1 MMKEKDFQN
10 RVSELKNQTH
20 FSFADLTEITEILR
34 GEGGCPW
41 DREQTHESVRNC
53 MIEEA
58 YEVVEAIDTKNPELL
73 QEELGDV
80 LFQVTFHTELAKE
93 EGLFTS
99 REVLDGIC
107 RKMILRHPH
116 VFGEA
121 ELSSGEEALSQ
132 WERIKTAEKKRRTLS
147 SRLRAVPP
155 MLPALMRAQKIAGK
169 IDPIPEAAA
178 KITSLAKD
186 FSENGSAEALGE
198 LLYFCACVANE
209 KGLNAEE
216 ELTKTT
222 EKVIRRVES
231 DEKSQKKQ
239 KKS

>member
-1 MMKEKDFQN
+1 MKEREFQN
-10 RVSELKNQTH
+10 RVAELRNQTH

-41 DREQTHESVRNC
+41 DREQTHKSVRNC

-58 YEVVEAIDTKNPELL
+58 YEVVEAIDTQNSVLL

-80 LFQVTFHTELAKE
+80 LFQVTFHAELARE
-93 EGLFTS
+93 EGSFTS
-99 REVLDGIC
+99 QEVLDGIC
-107 RKMILRHPH
+107 RKMIERHPH
-116 VFGEA
+116 VFGERKVN
-121 ELSSGEEALSQ
+121 SGEEALSQ
-132 WERIKTAEKKRRTLS
+132 WEQIKTAEKQRRTLS

-169 IDPIPEAAA
+169 TEPIPDAAEKLTALAGDFA
-178 KITSLAKD
+178 K
-186 FSENGSAEALGE
+186 NGSAEALGE
-198 LLYFCACVANE
+198 LLYLCVCVANE
-209 KGLNAEE
+209 KGLSAEE

-222 EKVIRRVES
+222 EKVIRMVET
-231 DEKSQKKQ
+231 DEKSQKNV